1 MYVTEAKTTNM
12 VVPYWNEIKNWNRE
26 DRSLLAELIEQSLT
40 DGESPEGGVL
50 AEGLSPDLMQE
61 LAAYA
66 VKEHRL
72 GHCLTTEQVKSS
84 VMETL
89 GWK

>member
-1 MYVTEAKTTNM
+1 M
-12 VVPYWNEIKNWNRE
+12 VVPYWNEIKNWTRE
-26 DRSLLAELIEQSLT
+26 DRSLLAELIEQSLM
-40 DGESPEGGVL
+40 DGEFSGGKAQ
-50 AEGLSPDLMQE
+50 AEGLSPDLMQG
-61 LAAYA
+61 LAEYA

-72 GHCLTTEQVKSS
+72 GHCLTTEQVERS